1 MIIVIGN
8 GQSKFVVNPK
18 LYKNHLT
25 YGCDF
30 VYRKH
35 MPDHL
40 VCQDV
45 DAQLELITNKH
56 TRKNKCYFR
65 GFGLIPS
72 MNYDM
77 LRQTVKPQMK
87 VGENSPKTENF
98 VNFSYKGVAYFIWID
113 SSDLIEDI
121 EWWDD
126 NWNTDAVALR
136 LACQH
141 NFGETFY
148 CVGFDYFH
156 NQTSEGIYL
165 GSDLSKFHEKD
176 NTSYLKQHKQIEEEF
191 PNSKFIFVGKDI
203 DYGEFENLLNK

>member
-1 MIIVIGN
+1 
-8 GQSKFVVNPK
+8 
-18 LYKNHLT
+18 
-25 YGCDF
+25 
-30 VYRKH
+30 

-98 VNFSYKGVAYFIWID
+98 VNFSHHGISYFIWVD
-113 SSDLIEDI
+113 SSDLIEDV

-126 NWNTDAVALR
+126 DWNTDAVALR

-141 NFGETFY
+141 NIGETFY
-148 CVGFDYFH
+148 CVGFDYYH
-156 NQTSEGIYL
+156 EQTSSGIYL
-165 GSDLSKFHEKD
+165 GSNVHQFHEKD
-176 NTSYLKQHKQIEEEF
+176 NTVFLKNHKTIEGEH
-191 PNSKFIFVGKDI
+191 PDCKFVFVGKDI
-203 DYGEFENLLNK
+203 EYSEFEKMFE

>member
-72 MNYDM
+72 TNYDM
-77 LRQTVKPQMK
+77 LRQTVDPRMK
-87 VGENSPKTENF
+87 IGENSPKTENF
-98 VNFSYKGVAYFIWID
+98 ISTVDYLFNAVIPNNLNERKRGTLTSLNYFIYTYT
-113 SSDLIEDI
+113 
-121 EWWDD
+121 
-126 NWNTDAVALR
+126 NFLR
-136 LACQH
+136 
-141 NFGETFY
+141 
-148 CVGFDYFH
+148 
-156 NQTSEGIYL
+156 S
-165 GSDLSKFHEKD
+165 
-176 NTSYLKQHKQIEEEF
+176 
-191 PNSKFIFVGKDI
+191 
-203 DYGEFENLLNK
+203 

>member
-18 LYKNHLT
+18 LFDSHLT

-30 VYRKH
+30 VYRKY

-40 VCQDV
+40 VCQEI

-56 TRKNKCYFR
+56 TRQNKCYFR

-77 LRQTVKPQMK
+77 LRQTVDPRMK
-87 VGENSPKTENF
+87 IGENSPKTENF
-98 VNFSYKGVAYFIWID
+98 INFSHEGVAYFIWVD
-113 SSDLIEDI
+113 SSDMIENI

-126 NWNTDAVALR
+126 EWNTDAVALR

-148 CVGFDYFH
+148 CVGFDYYH
-156 NQTSEGIYL
+156 EQTSSGIYL
-165 GSDLSKFHEKD
+165 GSNVHQFHEKD
-176 NTSYLKQHKQIEEEF
+176 NTPFLKNHKIIEEEN
-191 PNSKFIFVGKDI
+191 PECKFIFVGKDI
-203 DYGEFENLLNK
+203 EYSEFDEMLNK